1 MQLNSSEYRNK
12 WNNTALSESFA
23 TLLPVVSE
31 YLKKEYGFEI
41 HDAPDFRHR
50 TALGFSGNRLD
61 LSEYVS
67 VELKTYISLHLFG
80 VAVQLAECLDARER
94 DQAVAR
100 ICQTRLDH
108 RGNDR
113 PLILFDQRATEYAAQ
128 VLVELNKSELIPWLS
143 ALAVADRLFAEDQLT
158 KNGTKGFNEFRA
170 EVTPAPLTPRPIPS
184 VTLQSITTRYAT

>member
-1 MQLNSSEYRNK
+1 MQLEPSGSRNTLNK
-12 WNNTALSESFA
+12 TALPESFA

-31 YLKKEYGFEI
+31 YLKKEYGFEV
-41 HDAPDFRHR
+41 HDAPEFSHR
-50 TALGFSGNRLD
+50 TALGFSGNRLN
-61 LSEYVS
+61 LSDYVR
-67 VELKTYISLHLFG
+67 VELKTYLSLHLFG

-100 ICQTRLDH
+100 LCQTRLDH
-108 RGNDR
+108 RGEYR

-158 KNGTKGFNEFRA
+158 GKGTKGFDEFRA

-184 VTLQSITTRYAT
+184 VTLQAITTRYST